1 MEYIEIIKKMPYIH
15 CARGAKTCVKCKEME
30 QKNKDFTLVK
40 VYLKG
45 TEISRPNMEI
55 NIGSQ
60 RIIGKYDILKRF
72 KNQSEGKEYAIKN
85 KIEIDFS

>member
-1 MEYIEIIKKMPYIH
+1 
-15 CARGAKTCVKCKEME
+15 ME

-45 TEISRPNMEI
+45 TEISRPMMEI

-60 RIIGKYDILKRF
+60 RIFGEYDILKRF
-72 KNQSEGKEYAIKN
+72 KNQSEGKKYAIKD

>member
-1 MEYIEIIKKMPYIH
+1 
-15 CARGAKTCVKCKEME
+15 ME

-45 TEISRPNMEI
+45 TEISRPMMEI

-60 RIIGKYDILKRF
+60 RIFGEYDILKRF
-72 KNQSEGKEYAIKN
+72 KNQSEGKEYAIKD